1 MKNNYSYAG
10 VAFIILIFGI
20 WGANELGTRIE
31 KRELVK
37 FEKVP
42 DFNFINQNNEE
53 VSNSFYKG
61 KVYVVEFFFT
71 TCPTICPIMTQNTVL
86 LQNKFY
92 GNPNFGIA
100 SISINPKHDTPE
112 VMKAYAKDKGATME
126 NWNFLTG
133 EETSIFT
140 FSNEGFKIYAGV
152 NDEVEG
158 GFEHSG
164 LFALV
169 DKDGYIRSRTV
180 KMGDNEN
187 PIKFYDGLDT
197 DAIEMLKEDI
207 KLILEEE

>member
-20 WGANELGTRIE
+20 WGANELGNRTS
-31 KRELVK
+31 KKELIT

-42 DFNFINQNNEE
+42 EFEFINQDGIS
-53 VSNSFYKG
+53 VSNKDYQG
-61 KVYVVEFFFT
+61 KVYIVEFFFS
-71 TCPTICPIMTQNTVL
+71 TCPTICPIMTKNTVL

-92 GNPNFGIA
+92 GNPHFGIA
-100 SISINPKHDTPE
+100 SVTINPEHDTS
-112 VMKAYAKDKGATME
+112 VVLKSYAENMGATME

-133 EETSIFT
+133 NEEDVLK
-140 FSNEGFKIYAGV
+140 FSNEGFRLYAGK

-169 DKDGYIRSRTV
+169 DKNGYIRSRTV
-180 KMGDNEN
+180 TIGDNEN
-187 PIKFYDGLDT
+187 PIKFYDGLDL
-197 DAIEMLKEDI
+197 DAVEMLKEDI
-207 KLILEEE
+207 IILLEE

>member
-20 WGANELGTRIE
+20 WGAKELGTRVE

-42 DFNFINQNNEE
+42 DFEFVNQNNEA
-53 VSNSFYKG
+53 VSNSFYKN

-112 VMKAYAKDKGATME
+112 VMKAYAKEKGATME

-133 EETSIFT
+133 DETSIFT
-140 FSNEGFKIYAGV
+140 FSNEGFKLYAGV

-169 DKDGYIRSRTV
+169 DKEGYIRSRTV

-207 KLILEEE
+207 KLLLEEE

>member
-10 VAFIILIFGI
+10 IAFIVLIFGI
-20 WGANELGTRIE
+20 WGVNELGNRNN
-31 KRELVK
+31 KRDLVV

-42 DFNFINQNNEE
+42 SFNFTNQYGKSI
-53 VSNSFYKG
+53 SNKQYLG
-61 KVYVVEFFFT
+61 KVYIVEFFFT
-71 TCPTICPIMTQNTVL
+71 TCPTICPMMTKNTVL

-112 VMKAYAKDKGATME
+112 ILKSYAKEKGATME

-133 EETSIFT
+133 DEQEIFE
-140 FSNEGFKIYAGV
+140 FSNEGFKLYAGV
-152 NDEVEG
+152 NAEVEG

-169 DKDGYIRSRTV
+169 DKNGFIRSRKV
-180 KMGDNEN
+180 KMGASEN
-187 PIKFYDGLDT
+187 PIKFYDGLDLNV
-197 DAIEMLKEDI
+197 IEWLKQDI
-207 KLILEEE
+207 KLLLEE

>member
-10 VAFIILIFGI
+10 IAFIILIFGI
-20 WGANELGTRIE
+20 WGVNELGNRNE
-31 KRELVK
+31 KRELVT

-42 DFNFINQNNEE
+42 NFEFINQNGTSISNED
-53 VSNSFYKG
+53 YKG

-92 GNPNFGIA
+92 GNPKFGIV
-100 SISINPKHDTPE
+100 SVSINPKHDTP
-112 VMKAYAKDKGATME
+112 VVLKSYAKDKGATME

-133 EETSIFT
+133 DEATVFK
-140 FSNEGFKIYAGV
+140 FSNEGFKLYAGK
-152 NDEVEG
+152 NAEVEG

-164 LFALV
+164 LFALI
-169 DKDGYIRSRTV
+169 DKNGFIRSRTI

-187 PIKFYDGLDT
+187 PIKFYDGLDL

-207 KLILEEE
+207 IILLEE

>member
-10 VAFIILIFGI
+10 IAFIILIFGI
-20 WGANELGTRIE
+20 WGANELGSRIE

-42 DFNFINQNNEE
+42 DFKFINQNDK
-53 VSNSFYKG
+53 VISNSFYDV
-61 KVYVVEFFFT
+61 KVYIVEFFFT

-86 LQNKFY
+86 LQNKFF
-92 GNPNFGIA
+92 GNPDFGIA
-100 SISINPKHDTPE
+100 SVSINPKHDTPK
-112 VMKAYAKDKGATME
+112 VMKSYANDKDATME

-133 EETSIFT
+133 DEDSIFE
-140 FSNEGFKIYAGV
+140 FSNEGFKLYAGK
-152 NDEVEG
+152 NDDVEG

-169 DKDGYIRSRTV
+169 DKEGYIRSRTL

-187 PIKFYDGLDT
+187 PIKFYDGLDKY
-197 DAIEMLKEDI
+197 AIEMLKEDI
-207 KLILEEE
+207 KLLLEE